1 LGAYPASIGHGN
13 MHNRIGVRPSQ
24 NELEHVVWLHA
35 PMSGMGLG
43 CHTRAQAPWAPTI
56 YWARA

>member
-1 LGAYPASIGHGN
+1 

-24 NELEHVVWLHA
+24 NELEHVAGLHA
-35 PMSGMGLG
+35 PMFGMGLG
-43 CHTRAQAPWAPTI
+43 CHTRAQALSAPTI